1 MPAARVGV
9 SGLALGVTAGGMLLV
24 YAGVAN
30 ATVSDT
36 IRALLRGERPPSR
49 PSTLEAARG
58 DVGRSLGAAVARAAN
73 QATGVV
79 DAGIGVAGTGSQP
92 AGTRGQQIAA
102 FAASYLG
109 VPYVFGGADPSKG
122 VDCSGLVT
130 WVLHHDMGINLPSNS
145 HTVTGQFLVWSGAVT
160 VPRPPA
166 AGDLICWPS
175 HIGIAI
181 DSTTMVHAP
190 GTGQRVKTT
199 NIWWTPA
206 PIVRRVKG

>member
-92 AGTRGQQIAA
+92 AGT
-102 FAASYLG
+102 L
-109 VPYVFGGADPSKG
+109 
-122 VDCSGLVT
+122 
-130 WVLHHDMGINLPSNS
+130 MGNK
-145 HTVTGQFLVWSGAVT
+145 A
-160 VPRPPA
+160 
-166 AGDLICWPS
+166 
-175 HIGIAI
+175 
-181 DSTTMVHAP
+181 
-190 GTGQRVKTT
+190 
-199 NIWWTPA
+199 
-206 PIVRRVKG
+206 